1 MSHQELPP
9 QTHRD
14 CGCQRVNFEQLE
26 LELNLALQEAAEAP
40 AVANLKLLWQQ
51 LEPVLVELPMQE
63 QLRLG
68 SQVIEQLAT
77 IYQAKADVL
86 FDDWE
91 KTYDPK
97 DPVISENWLQG
108 LVRQTQYV
116 DLSELTAPRQ
126 GRSHAK
132 TTKPESV
139 PETVVGEVPKA
150 NLLQMLDQ
158 LEAEDQKVATLE
170 IAHEERV
177 QEWVSEIN
185 QWFEQHPEPIELLQ
199 FQRQLQWPLVQLW
212 LSLLLGEFR
221 LEAIETDFYSSRIQV
236 SRP

>member
-1 MSHQELPP
+1 M
-9 QTHRD
+9 
-14 CGCQRVNFEQLE
+14 NFDQLE
-26 LELNLALQEAAEAP
+26 LELNLVLQDAAEVP
-40 AVANLKLLWQQ
+40 AMANFNALWQQ
-51 LEPVLVELPMQE
+51 LEPVLVQLPLQE

-68 SQVIEQLAT
+68 SQVIERLAG
-77 IYQAKADVL
+77 IHQAKADAL

-91 KTYDPK
+91 NAYDPQ
-97 DPVISENWLQG
+97 DPLVSGDWLQG
-108 LVRQTQYV
+108 LVRQTQHLN
-116 DLSELTAPRQ
+116 LSELTTPRR
-126 GRSHAK
+126 GRPRAK
-132 TTKPESV
+132 TAKPESV

-158 LEAEDQKVATLE
+158 VEAEDQQVAALALAEPLGTR

-177 QEWVSEIN
+177 QEWVSEID

-221 LEAIETDFYSSRIQV
+221 LEAIETDFYSPRIQV

>member
-1 MSHQELPP
+1 M
-9 QTHRD
+9 
-14 CGCQRVNFEQLE
+14 NFEQLE
-26 LELNLALQEAAEAP
+26 LELNLVLQDAAETP
-40 AVANLKLLWQQ
+40 TIANLKVLWQQ
-51 LEPVLVELPMQE
+51 FEPVLGQLPLQE

-68 SQVIEQLAT
+68 SQVIERLAG
-77 IYQAKADVL
+77 IHQAKADAL

-91 KTYDPK
+91 NAYDPQ
-97 DPVISENWLQG
+97 DPLVSGDWLQG
-108 LVRQTQYV
+108 LVRQTQHL
-116 DLSELTAPRQ
+116 DLSELTTPRRGQ
-126 GRSHAK
+126 SRAK
-132 TTKPESV
+132 TTKPEAV

-158 LEAEDQKVATLE
+158 VEAEDQQVAALE